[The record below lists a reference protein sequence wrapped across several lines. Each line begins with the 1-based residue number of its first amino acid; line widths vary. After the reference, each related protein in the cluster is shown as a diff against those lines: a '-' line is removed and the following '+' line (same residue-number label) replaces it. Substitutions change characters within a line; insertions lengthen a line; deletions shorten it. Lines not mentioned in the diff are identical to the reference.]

1 MTAEPPTVPGPAVPG
16 RPDATAPLPS
26 VEQQPAAATATYP
39 AAVPDQTP
47 QQLPQP
53 VPPQAPQPV
62 PAQAQ
67 WAGPLADG
75 VVVRADRRDLF
86 GRTFRELGYLVVML
100 LVSSV
105 AFGYVIAVV
114 SLGAALAVMVVGLL
128 AVGWLVVGARAWGAL
143 FRSMGRGMLGIDVAP
158 PLPARVRG
166 GFWRSIGRS
175 WGDAAGWRAMAF
187 SVLAWVLSMAG
198 SIASMTFLA
207 LGLTGVT
214 YWFWQQ
220 FLDPQQASD
229 GTWHRGAQLGTD
241 YFMDTPTRKMVMA
254 VVGIVCV
261 VVCWYVTRAF
271 GHLFRLLTARL
282 LGPTQASLRVEHLER
297 TRSTAVQDADA
308 RLRRIERDLHDG
320 TQARLVAVA
329 MQLGDARD
337 RLETAGDPAVT
348 GLLDEAHAALKDTL
362 TELREIARGI
372 HPPALDDG
380 LAVALETL
388 AARCTL
394 PTTVHVEL
402 RTEPDPEVQAIAY
415 YAVAELLTNAARH
428 AGAAHADVVARRAKD
443 GCLHLTVTDDGHGGA
458 RPALPTASGGTGLAG
473 LMARVSTVD
482 GTVDIDSPVGG
493 PTVVAVVLPMAT
505 RR

>member
-1 MTAEPPTVPGPAVPG
+1 MTAEPPTVPGPAVPD

-47 QQLPQP
+47 QQMPQQLPQP
-53 VPPQAPQPV
+53 VPP
-62 PAQAQ
+62 QAQ

-75 VVVRADRRDLF
+75 VMVRSDRRDLP
-86 GRTFRELGYLVVML
+86 GRTFRELGYLVLTL
-100 LVSSV
+100 LASSV
-105 AFGYVIAVV
+105 AFCYVFAVV
-114 SLGAALAVMVVGLL
+114 SLSAVLAVTVVGLL

-158 PLPARVRG
+158 PPPARVRG

-187 SVLAWVLSMAG
+187 SVLAWVLSMVG
-198 SIASMTFLA
+198 SIVSMTFLA
-207 LGLTGVT
+207 CGLGGVT
-214 YWFWQQ
+214 YWLWQRW
-220 FLDPQQASD
+220 LPLQQAAD
-229 GTWHRGAQLGTD
+229 GTWHRGAQLWVD
-241 YFMDTPTRKMVMA
+241 YFVDTPTRMMVMA
-254 VVGIVCV
+254 AFGIVCAV
-261 VVCWYVTRAF
+261 ACWYITRAF

-282 LGPTQASLRVEHLER
+282 LGPTRASLRVEHLER

-337 RLETAGDPAVT
+337 RLETVGDPAVT

-388 AARCTL
+388 AARCAL
-394 PTTVHVEL
+394 PTTVYVEL